1 MGLVFPLQPDLKNSQ
16 MSQHLVIRTT
26 KSRFSMGFGFLV
38 GGCLLGT
45 MFLAASPLFKLFW
58 EEGQLF
64 DRILTAVI
72 VGLIFLY
79 PSAAIVSWFFE
90 DVVEVS
96 YDPNSDSYD
105 VKKFSQ
111 VLGFKFFKKEL
122 KNQNWMDLSIV
133 NYKDGLNMAAI
144 AQTKTGV
151 QDRYST
157 KGHWILAWQ
166 TTPLEKR
173 AKRDDILELYLQM
186 SAFFKKEPQKALI

>member
-64 DRILTAVI
+64 DRILTAFI

-79 PSAAIVSWFFE
+79 PIAAIVSWFFE